1 MSLSISKL
9 QEFITEKGFICNK
22 YFVMNDRCFFIELFC
37 ITTVNTFLL
46 YIPSK
51 FNFSINFEED
61 VYKIKSVDTP
71 NNYISEENE
80 NLSSYENDLLLS
92 SKHIEEDLENNYKHE
107 IELKEHSDKD
117 LNSIYR
123 QLKRLKH
130 SVKNL
135 KYKICIIYKN
145 YLCTIRRDN
154 SIDFFSI
161 KHYSKKS
168 TKKILLIADLETL
181 YDNFE
186 NLSSDLLSV
195 LDSIYDILQ
204 KNQNAQSS
212 IFMKLLEQ
220 KKDIISYT
228 IKNHEKINNYSN
240 LLLDLKNMFVKIL
253 EKENTLSQEYYKIE
267 DITSMRDIDKS
278 LKRNYL
284 QKQIEEL
291 TNTKNDIVKNLSDI
305 KEKKENTIINIDN
318 IMFDNTVMLDRVIKN
333 FDIIKDF

>member
-1 MSLSISKL
+1 
-9 QEFITEKGFICNK
+9 
-22 YFVMNDRCFFIELFC
+22 
-37 ITTVNTFLL
+37 
-46 YIPSK
+46 
-51 FNFSINFEED
+51 
-61 VYKIKSVDTP
+61 
-71 NNYISEENE
+71 
-80 NLSSYENDLLLS
+80 
-92 SKHIEEDLENNYKHE
+92 
-107 IELKEHSDKD
+107 
-117 LNSIYR
+117 
-123 QLKRLKH
+123 
-130 SVKNL
+130 
-135 KYKICIIYKN
+135 
-145 YLCTIRRDN
+145 
-154 SIDFFSI
+154 
-161 KHYSKKS
+161 
-168 TKKILLIADLETL
+168 
-181 YDNFE
+181 
-186 NLSSDLLSV
+186 
-195 LDSIYDILQ
+195 
-204 KNQNAQSS
+204 
-212 IFMKLLEQ
+212 MKLLEQ